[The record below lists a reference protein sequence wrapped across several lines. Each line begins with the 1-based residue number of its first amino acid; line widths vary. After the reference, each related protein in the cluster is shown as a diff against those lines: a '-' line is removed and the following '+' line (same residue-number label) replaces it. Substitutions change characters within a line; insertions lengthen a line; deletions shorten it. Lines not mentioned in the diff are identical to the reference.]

1 MKPMGILDQIK
12 ADLVTSMKSG
22 DKTRTDTLRL
32 LRAAFQRFE
41 LDHTD
46 SKSPLYKKPITEE
59 GYLGVVQKEIKQ
71 RRDSIDQFLKGGRQ
85 DLAEKEEAE
94 IKVIETYLP
103 RQLSREEISQEVSA
117 LIEREGKEFK
127 KIMPLAAQQLKG
139 RADGRLVSEIVKEL
153 TS

>member
-1 MKPMGILDQIK
+1 
-12 ADLVTSMKSG
+12 
-22 DKTRTDTLRL
+22 
-32 LRAAFQRFE
+32 
-41 LDHTD
+41 
-46 SKSPLYKKPITEE
+46 
-59 GYLGVVQKEIKQ
+59 VVQKEIKQ